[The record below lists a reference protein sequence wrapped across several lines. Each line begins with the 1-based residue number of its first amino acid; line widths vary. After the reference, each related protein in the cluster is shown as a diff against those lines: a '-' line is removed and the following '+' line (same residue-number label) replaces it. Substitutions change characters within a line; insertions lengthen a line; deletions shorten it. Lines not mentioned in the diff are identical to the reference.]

1 MFKALAA
8 RLFPFLLRFSLTFLL
23 LLALWPVVSPYYGR
37 AMAAT
42 GQTIFRTLALLPP
55 EARLEMRENKV
66 WVIRRVT
73 RSDGTAA
80 TAGVNVLDEGTYFNL
95 VILLALITATPTL
108 NWKARGAA
116 SVIGLAI
123 LGLLH
128 LSDLYVKLRW
138 TAVFPGLH
146 GSGLIPEAAS
156 PLTVALF
163 EWLYAF
169 YSVIG
174 FGLFPIL
181 IWIGAI
187 SLTAHLR
194 MLSTGGCSPSR
205 DLL

>member
-1 MFKALAA
+1 MFRALAA
-8 RLFPFLLRFSLTFLL
+8 RLLPFVLRFSLTFLL
-23 LLALWPVVSPYYGR
+23 LFALWPVVSPYYAR
-37 AMAAT
+37 AMAVT
-42 GQTIFRTLALLPP
+42 GQALLKTLALMPP
-55 EARLEMRENKV
+55 EGHLEVRENRV
-66 WVIRRVT
+66 WVFRPVR
-73 RSDGTAA
+73 RSDGTQA

-95 VILLALITATPTL
+95 VILLALVAATPTL
-108 NWKARGAA
+108 DWKGKGTA
-116 SVIGLAI
+116 SGLGLAI

-138 TAVFPGLH
+138 TAIFPDLRS
-146 GSGLIPEAAS
+146 SGVIPEAAS
-156 PLTVALF
+156 PLVLKTY

-181 IWIGAI
+181 VWIGVV

-194 MLSTGGCSPSR
+194 TLSTGGSPSR